1 MWDTH
6 LKDGSKV
13 KVTDRGPF
21 QSDAERALIGK
32 TGRIVR
38 AYNASARVEID
49 GKPTMFSKSTLDLVR
64 KTKG

>member
-6 LKDGSKV
+6 LKDGSEV

-21 QSDAERALIGK
+21 QSAAERALIGK

-38 AYNASARVEID
+38 AYIASARVEID
-49 GKPTMFSKSTLDLVR
+49 GRPVMFSKSTLDLIR
-64 KTKG
+64 KSKG